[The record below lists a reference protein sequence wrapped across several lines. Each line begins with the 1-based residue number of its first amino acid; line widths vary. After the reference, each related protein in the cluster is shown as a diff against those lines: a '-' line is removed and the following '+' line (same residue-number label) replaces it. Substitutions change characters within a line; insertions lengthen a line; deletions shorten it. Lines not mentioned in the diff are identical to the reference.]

1 MLHLYDFWRSGRTGS
16 QELFI
21 QKLLSEIPK
30 FLKEFIKEI
39 ERAHCSRPPKVL
51 HGKESGTFPV
61 KPSG

>member
-1 MLHLYDFWRSGRTGS
+1 MLDLYDFWRSGKKGS

-21 QKLLSEIPK
+21 KKLLSKIPS

-51 HGKESGTFPV
+51 HGKES
-61 KPSG
+61 